1 MYQPEIERIGEE
13 LYFIAASPSTR
24 RLRTQ
29 AELLSQTDV
38 PVLIRGEE
46 GSGKTTAAR
55 LIHSLSIRSSF
66 PFMQVKCAVLTSDLL
81 ENELFGY
88 EHASANGRPESTAGK
103 FEQCAKG
110 TILLDEFDVMPDA
123 VQRRLLK
130 LLETG
135 EFVRCGGQNPIR
147 ADVRIIAA
155 TSGDLER
162 AAAEKRVQ
170 EELFYRLSVFE
181 LRVPPLRERREEI
194 PLLLGHLMNRLTRRY
209 GVPAPRFSSG
219 LLDACQHYS
228 WPGNL
233 RELEN
238 FAKRFL
244 ALGDEEAA
252 LRELQSHP
260 DYGPASKGENGNG
273 NGCVYPASVFRFEP
287 ARIGKKVVAE
297 VAGKKRKRGSRA
309 RRDCPRARTD
319 TLEPES
325 GSPFTECQLS
335 RAALQDPGIP
345 PGAAAGACTIFC
357 YRRYAPSEIALT
369 RRAKIEPNR
378 GLNEARLNLEWLR
391 GIADEKT
398 HDRPSNPAGPHA
410 FGDCCPSERWRNPI
424 PHRKP
429 RRPLP
434 PVSSPPP
441 SQRP

>member
-1 MYQPEIERIGEE
+1 MYQPEIERISEE
-13 LYFIAASPSTR
+13 LYFIAASPATR

-38 PVLIRGEE
+38 PVLITGEA

-66 PFMQVKCAVLTSDLL
+66 PFMRVKCAMLTSDLL
-81 ENELFGY
+81 ENDLFGY
-88 EHASANGRPESTAGK
+88 EHASANGRPESTLGK

-110 TILLDEFDVMPDA
+110 SILLDEFDAMPGE

-155 TSGDLER
+155 TCGDLEL

-181 LRVPPLRERREEI
+181 LRVPPLRERHEEI

-209 GVPAPRFSSG
+209 GVPAPRFSSV
-219 LLDACQHYS
+219 LLDACQQYP

-244 ALGDEEAA
+244 AHGDEDAA
-252 LRELQSHP
+252 LQELHSRPNHGFAP
-260 DYGPASKGENGNG
+260 RGENENG
-273 NGCVYPASVFRFEP
+273 HAKTSVDSSNGHRLNMRSADVRSSLKLLVRNAKEEAERGAIAQALEQTHWNRKAAARLLNVSYRALLYKIQEYHLAPPAEP
-287 ARIGKKVVAE
+287 ARLLDA
-297 VAGKKRKRGSRA
+297 
-309 RRDCPRARTD
+309 
-319 TLEPES
+319 S
-325 GSPFTECQLS
+325 GVRQ
-335 RAALQDPGIP
+335 
-345 PGAAAGACTIFC
+345 
-357 YRRYAPSEIALT
+357 
-369 RRAKIEPNR
+369 AK
-378 GLNEARLNLEWLR
+378 
-391 GIADEKT
+391 
-398 HDRPSNPAGPHA
+398 
-410 FGDCCPSERWRNPI
+410 
-424 PHRKP
+424 
-429 RRPLP
+429 
-434 PVSSPPP
+434 
-441 SQRP
+441 

>member
-1 MYQPEIERIGEE
+1 MYQPEIERISEE
-13 LYFIAASPSTR
+13 LYFIAASPATR

-38 PVLIRGEE
+38 PVLITGEA

-66 PFMQVKCAVLTSDLL
+66 PFIRVKCAVLTSDLL

-88 EHASANGRPESTAGK
+88 EHASAKGRPESTLGK

-110 TILLDEFDVMPDA
+110 TILLDEFDAMPGA

-155 TSGDLER
+155 TCGDLEL
-162 AAAEKRVQ
+162 AAAEKRVL

-181 LRVPPLRERREEI
+181 LRVPPLRERHDEI

-209 GVPAPRFSSG
+209 GVPAPRFSSV
-219 LLDACQHYS
+219 LLDACQQYA

-244 ALGDEEAA
+244 AHGDEDVA
-252 LRELQSHP
+252 LHELHLRP
-260 DYGPASKGENGNG
+260 DYASASKGENGNG
-273 NGCVYPASVFRFEP
+273 NGHAKTSVHPSSAPTSEETSSLKLLVRNAKGE
-287 ARIGKKVVAE
+287 AE
-297 VAGKKRKRGSRA
+297 RGAIAHALEQTNWNRK
-309 RRDCPRARTD
+309 
-319 TLEPES
+319 
-325 GSPFTECQLS
+325 
-335 RAALQDPGIP
+335 
-345 PGAAAGACTIFC
+345 AAARLLNVS
-357 YRRYAPSEIALT
+357 YRALLYKIQEYHMAPPTES
-369 RRAKIEPNR
+369 
-378 GLNEARLNLEWLR
+378 ARLFDID
-391 GIADEKT
+391 GM
-398 HDRPSNPAGPHA
+398 RPA
-410 FGDCCPSERWRNPI
+410 
-424 PHRKP
+424 K
-429 RRPLP
+429 
-434 PVSSPPP
+434 
-441 SQRP
+441 